1 MERNDALYQAYCAIL
16 REELVPATGCTEPI
30 ALAYCAA
37 KARHALGRMPDR
49 VRAQVSGN
57 IIKNVKSVTVPNTGG
72 QKGIRAAVAAGIVA
86 GDEGAGL
93 EALGN
98 VTPDQIRDIERFA
111 AETPIEVVPL
121 ESGVLLDMIVTVWSG
136 EHEPQPYAHRQ
147 HPCGW
152 EHPFQRG
159 WQRGEHRGDRRLCA
173 AHRGGH
179 LRLCGLPGPG

>member
-72 QKGIRAAVAAGIVA
+72 QKGIRAAVGGPPASLRAMRG
-86 GDEGAGL
+86 
-93 EALGN
+93 
-98 VTPDQIRDIERFA
+98 
-111 AETPIEVVPL
+111 
-121 ESGVLLDMIVTVWSG
+121 
-136 EHEPQPYAHRQ
+136 
-147 HPCGW
+147 
-152 EHPFQRG
+152 RG
-159 WQRGEHRGDRRLCA
+159 WRRLET
-173 AHRGGH
+173 
-179 LRLCGLPGPG
+179 